1 LAKTVEEFLER
12 AAACRAAAESEILDN
27 VRRLHLEAAAK
38 WEMFADQARRIASTC
53 EEPPSSQ
60 FGISRSQV
68 ALRSAFDWPSNDRPL
83 HVEPIRIAEPC
94 DCRARTAED
103 FPKRSA
109 AHDARPAIA
118 EAATESDSSS
128 VTLYAADG
136 SLRTLEEIE
145 GDVIRL
151 AVGLYRGRLTEVARR
166 LGIGRSTLY
175 RKLGE
180 LGIDHAGRSS
190 EQSTLAR
197 RA

>member
-1 LAKTVEEFLER
+1 MAKTVEEFLER
-12 AAACRAAAESEILDN
+12 AAACRAAAESEMLDN

-83 HVEPIRIAEPC
+83 HVEPIRTPEPC

-103 FPKRSA
+103 FPARSA
-109 AHDARPAIA
+109 AHDAHPDAPA
-118 EAATESDSSS
+118 AAKSDRAN
-128 VTLYAADG
+128 VMLYASDG

-180 LGIDHAGRSS
+180 LGIDHGDRS
-190 EQSTLAR
+190 EQPTSAR